1 MNFTLS
7 TILIIFFLI
16 PGFIFRRAYYS
27 SPFPR
32 KYSKFSLFGEISWII
47 IPSIILQIFGV
58 YLIYWCW
65 YVNYLELHKL
75 YYFVIDCYKEKPV
88 LTDSFNYHVIVIYTA
103 ILWAISFAAGFFINL
118 IIRRTHLDKRFRIF
132 SFDNE
137 WYYYLS
143 GEILD
148 FPHIEGTSK
157 EVGLTF
163 VDVLTKT
170 GEETVL
176 YSGILQKFDL
186 KEDGGL
192 ASICLTNVQRKGFAN
207 AKTSEIVN
215 ENPFKEYFN
224 YKDVPSSF
232 LVIPF
237 ENILNLNVRFFKV
250 NIKPYTPPPPAV
262 EENKDIPVVKE
273 KTAPKINF
281 DMSTGEAI
289 LLFLTFLI
297 LVVVFISVF
306 SKPDKTEREQEE
318 DRVSSR
324 AALAVLA
331 LIPIA
336 HFLFKFGW
344 LWSIVGSFG
353 LVIGGLWAVYG
364 IAVLWQRWNNRR
376 KRHA

>member
-47 IPSIILQIFGV
+47 IPSIILQILGI
-58 YLIYWCW
+58 YLVYWCW
-65 YVNYLELHKL
+65 YENFLELRKL
-75 YYFVIDCYKEKPV
+75 YNFIIECYKPV
-88 LTDSFNYHVIVIYTA
+88 PNYEDNLNYNVLVIYTA
-103 ILWAISFAAGFFINL
+103 ALWVISFASGYLINL
-118 IIRRTHLDKRFRIF
+118 VIRRTHLDKRFKIF

-148 FPHIEGTSK
+148 FPNIEGTSK
-157 EVGLTF
+157 DVGLTF

-176 YSGILQKFDL
+176 YSGVLQKFDL

-192 ASICLTNVQRKGFAN
+192 ASICLTNAQRKGFAN
-207 AKTSEIVN
+207 SKTSEIVD
-215 ENPFKEYFN
+215 ENPFREYYEYKEF
-224 YKDVPSSF
+224 PSTF

-237 ENILNLNVRFFKV
+237 DNILNLNVRFFKV
-250 NIKPYTPPPPAV
+250 NIKPYVPPAL
-262 EENKDIPVVKE
+262 EENRNNATEKE
-273 KTAPKINF
+273 KKPKLNF
-281 DMSTGEAI
+281 DISTGEAI
-289 LLFLTFLI
+289 LLGVTLLMLI
-297 LVVVFISVF
+297 VLIISFF
-306 SKPDKTEREQEE
+306 SKPDKTAKEKEE
-318 DRVSSR
+318 DRVSSIS
-324 AALAVLA
+324 ALVIML

-336 HFLFKFGW
+336 HFGFKFGW
-344 LWSIVGSFG
+344 LVSILCSIGVVVAILWLLYLISF
-353 LVIGGLWAVYG
+353 LKE
-364 IAVLWQRWNNRR
+364 
-376 KRHA
+376 KRGKENLDKKD

>member
-27 SPFPR
+27 QPFPR

-47 IPSIILQIFGV
+47 IPSVILQILGI
-58 YLIYWCW
+58 YLIYWIW
-65 YVNYLELHKL
+65 YENFLELKRFYDFIL
-75 YYFVIDCYKEKPV
+75 DCYKPDQNFKIEV
-88 LTDSFNYHVIVIYTA
+88 NYHVLIIYTG
-103 ILWAISFAAGFFINL
+103 ILWLISITAGYLINL
-118 IIRRTHLDKRFRIF
+118 VIRRTHLDKRFKIF

-143 GEILD
+143 SEILD
-148 FPHIEGTSK
+148 FPNIEGTSS

-192 ASICLTNVQRKGFAN
+192 ATICLTNVQRKGFAN
-207 AKTSEIVN
+207 SKINEIKTNDST
-215 ENPFKEYFN
+215 KEYFQ
-224 YKDVPSSF
+224 YKDVPSTF

-250 NIKPYTPPPPAV
+250 NIKPYTESKEIV
-262 EENKDIPVVKE
+262 EKQDNLPLKDQDKKATFTI
-273 KTAPKINF
+273 
-281 DMSTGEAI
+281 STGEAI
-289 LLFLTFLI
+289 ILGLTLLMLI
-297 LVVVFISVF
+297 VIVISLF
-306 SKPDKTEREQEE
+306 SKPDKTIEERDE
-318 DRVSSR
+318 DKSTSAVSLLLLIAILVGHFYFKVAWMPIILYSLSGALFLMAIIQIATSR
-324 AALAVLA
+324 
-331 LIPIA
+331 
-336 HFLFKFGW
+336 K
-344 LWSIVGSFG
+344 
-353 LVIGGLWAVYG
+353 
-364 IAVLWQRWNNRR
+364 NR
-376 KRHA
+376 